1 MQDESERAAQLIQAT
16 ERGASVRRDEKA
28 RRGWLLHHIEAGNWA
43 EAELLVVS

>member
-1 MQDESERAAQLIQAT
+1 
-16 ERGASVRRDEKA
+16 VRRDEKA